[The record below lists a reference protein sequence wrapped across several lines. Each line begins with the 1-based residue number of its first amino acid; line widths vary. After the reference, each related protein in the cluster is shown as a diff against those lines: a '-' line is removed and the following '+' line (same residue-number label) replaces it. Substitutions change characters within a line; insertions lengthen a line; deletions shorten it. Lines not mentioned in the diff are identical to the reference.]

1 MDHSTAA
8 PPSKV
13 STHLAPAGGTAL
25 AAGQHMSATGRL
37 SVRYPKTRA
46 SVGKARLFARLF
58 ADGIGADDLVD
69 DLVLIVSE
77 LVTNA
82 VLHGKTPPGR
92 QVEVT
97 LDHSA
102 GRVRVEVRDTGEG
115 VPRRRPSV
123 PLVVAGRGLGIV
135 NALSGKWGV
144 TEQVVGKTVWAEL
157 AVDTAEAVD
166 DR

>member
-8 PPSKV
+8 PPSQV

-25 AAGQHMSATGRL
+25 LTGQHVSAVGRL
-37 SVRYPKTRA
+37 SARYPKTRA
-46 SVGKARLFARLF
+46 SVSKARDFARLF
-58 ADGIGADDLVD
+58 ADGTGADGLAD

-115 VPRRRPSV
+115 IPRRRPSV
-123 PLVVAGRGLGIV
+123 PLAVAGRGLEIV
-135 NALSGKWGV
+135 DALSEKWGV

-157 AVDTAEAVD
+157 VVNPAEAVD
-166 DR
+166 DQ